1 MKHARLIDNHNPDRP
16 APTMPIAMSIRR
28 HALSTIHAA
37 VAALLMAGAVTAS
50 ALVPPANPL
59 PQQRYTLVSKAATAA
74 PGARATMPLH
84 AVTGTAPGQAGYVHY
99 FLLRM
104 PDETL
109 EVQVGIELADQ
120 RIAWSFPGLGVTV
133 SSFIDTGEVEAGGR
147 VYEVWHLYGLRPFPD
162 DPAMMRLRRELPARV
177 DHWLKAGLPYCL
189 DDGPRSLCISCL
201 GFVMRALFPGRSGYP
216 DIPASFSRTRTDHKY
231 TPNDLLLYL
240 SGMLE
245 LNDRSARLQR
255 LNRQTLP
262 PDLRDDLEDL
272 IYGIGVGETTAA
284 TAKQKRAASPARVN
298 PAPRRRL

>member
-1 MKHARLIDNHNPDRP
+1 
-16 APTMPIAMSIRR
+16 MPIAMSIRR
-28 HALSTIHAA
+28 HSLSAIHAT

-59 PQQRYTLVSKAATAA
+59 PQRYTPVSKAATAA
-74 PGARATMPLH
+74 PGARATIPLH

-120 RIAWSFPGLGVTV
+120 RIAWSFPDLGVTV
-133 SSFIDTGEVEAGGR
+133 SSFIDTGEVAAGGR

-162 DPAMMRLRRELPARV
+162 DPAMTRLRRELPARV
-177 DHWLKAGLPYCL
+177 DRWLKAGLPYCL
-189 DDGPRSLCISCL
+189 DDGPRSQCISCL

-262 PDLRDDLEDL
+262 PDLRDDIEEL
-272 IYGIGVGETTAA
+272 IYSIGVSETTVP
-284 TAKQKRAASPARVN
+284 TENQKRTAGPPARVN